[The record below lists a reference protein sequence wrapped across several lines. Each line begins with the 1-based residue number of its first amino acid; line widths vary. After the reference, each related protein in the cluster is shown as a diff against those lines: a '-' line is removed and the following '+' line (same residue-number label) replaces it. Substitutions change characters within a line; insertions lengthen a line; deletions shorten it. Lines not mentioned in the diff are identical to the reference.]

1 MRNIRKLRLLATT
14 AAIALAAVGVVP
26 ASAQDDEASDEIV
39 VTGTRV
45 EGRSPEESLSPID
58 LHQGEALANQGSFDL
73 TDQLTNIAPSINSQR
88 FPIADGTAFIRPVSL
103 RNLPPDQTLVLV
115 NGTRRHRSALVNLQA
130 EPFGTVNQGA
140 QAVDF
145 GIIPSIAIKRL
156 EVLRDGA
163 SAQYGS
169 DAIAG
174 VINVILR
181 DDAEGFDLAAQ
192 YGQFYEGDGD
202 NIRISGNVGLP
213 LGPDGFFNF
222 SAEYINSEIT
232 SRGSARPDAAAVA
245 AVVGPENVAFNG
257 LGQRWG
263 DPDIEGFRLFM
274 NAGIDLGEN
283 SEIYGHGSYADQ
295 QNRSGFFYRGPFGIA
310 GVSPRATLCQCADLD
325 MNPATPDAPLP
336 TDQAIVDAIVNAGL
350 DPADYLTADL
360 GSPSGWVNLN
370 PIWTMFPGGYNP
382 TFGAD
387 ITDFEGVVGA
397 RGDWNGLHWDFKG
410 RFGENHVIY
419 TLENSINPG
428 LGITSPTSFRPGD
441 LTQHELGFNADFVYP
456 WEIEGLGSPV
466 NFAFGFE
473 YRRETY
479 EIKPGDP
486 DSYEFGPTGLIF
498 GVGSDGFQGD
508 SPDAAGEFR
517 SGSYAGYID
526 IEADFTEWLTVGGA
540 VRYENFRALS
550 DDDISW
556 KAAAR
561 LQPNEWF
568 AVRGT
573 VGTGFRTP
581 TPGQINTLD
590 VTTTADPM
598 GNLIPQGTF
607 PVNGVVAGILGA
619 QPLVPEDSFSFTG
632 GLVVTPDETFSL
644 TVDYYEIDVDNRIAL
659 LNTTITMGSPEDL
672 ALIAAGFPGLGVAAF
687 FQNAFDTS
695 VRGIEVTAVKE
706 WDLDEYGTVT
716 FDARHSWN
724 EQTVRNVVAGTIDPD
739 RIFDLENQLPNH
751 RSIFTIYYDLVDRF
765 GGFVRVNRYGG
776 WQDATFGET
785 GTFSSEWLVDL
796 ELSMRITENIR
807 FAAGA
812 ENVLNNFPDDET
824 NSTLIFLGATR
835 PLSSPFGFNGGFW
848 YARLNA
854 RF

>member
-1 MRNIRKLRLLATT
+1 MRNFRKMRFYVTT
-14 AAIALAAVGVVP
+14 AAIALVASSLVP
-26 ASAQDDEASDEIV
+26 AFAQDEDESDLIV

-45 EGRSPEESLSPID
+45 EGKSPEESLSPID

-115 NGTRRHRSALVNLQA
+115 NGARRHRSALVNLQS

-181 DDAEGFDLAAQ
+181 DNADGLELAAQ

-202 NIRISGNVGLP
+202 NIRISGNIGLP

-222 SAEYINSEIT
+222 SGEYVNSEIT
-232 SRGSARPDAAAVA
+232 SRGSARPDAAFVA
-245 AVVGPENVAFNG
+245 SVVGPENVPFDG

-295 QNRSGFFYRGPFGIA
+295 QNRSGFFYRAPAGIA
-310 GVSPRATLCQCADLD
+310 GVSPRATLCNCDF
-325 MNPATPDAPLP
+325 MSVPLP
-336 TDQAIVDAIVNAGL
+336 TPQSIVDDIVNAGL
-350 DPADYLTADL
+350 DPADYLTADG
-360 GSPSGWVNLN
+360 GSPSGFVSLN

-397 RGDWNGLHWDFKG
+397 RGETDWGLRWDLKG
-410 RFGENHVIY
+410 RFGENQVVY

-428 LGITSPTSFRPGD
+428 LGITSPTTFRPGD
-441 LTQHELGFNADFVYP
+441 LAQRELGVNADFVYP
-456 WEIEGLGSPV
+456 WTVEGLESPINV
-466 NFAFGFE
+466 AFGFE

-479 EIKPGDP
+479 EIKAGDP
-486 DSYEFGPTGLIF
+486 QSFEFGPTGLIF

-517 SGSYAGYID
+517 SGSYAGYLD
-526 IEADFTEWLTVGGA
+526 IEAEFSDWLTIGGA
-540 VRYENFRALS
+540 VRYENFQALS
-550 DDDISW
+550 DDNISW

-561 LQPNEWF
+561 IQPNEWF

-590 VTTTADPM
+590 VTTTADAM
-598 GNLIPQGTF
+598 GNLVPQGTF

-632 GLVVTPDETFSL
+632 GVVLTPTETFSL

-659 LNTTITMGSPEDL
+659 LNTVIAPGSPEDM

-706 WDLDEYGTVT
+706 YDLDEYGRLTL
-716 FDARHSWN
+716 DLRHAWN
-724 EQTVRNVVAGTIDPD
+724 EQTVNSVVAGTIDPE
-739 RIFDLENQLPNH
+739 RVFDLENQLPNH

-785 GTFSSEWLVDL
+785 ATFGSEWLLDL
-796 ELSMRITENIR
+796 ELSVRLTENVR

-812 ENVLNNFPDDET
+812 ENVLDNFPDDET
-824 NSTLIFLGATR
+824 NSVLSFLGATR

-848 YARLNA
+848 YVRLNA